1 MKINDDIN
9 LPHDFDDL
17 SKHAP
22 LLDSLRAKG
31 DGFAVPENYF
41 SESAEQLNSKINL
54 PPADGFIVPENYF
67 EDLAEKIISVCRL
80 HDLKAQPFEVPPG
93 YFEELTA
100 QVESL
105 IALDELTGDKNS
117 FEVPADYFSD
127 LDQTIN
133 TKLALDNLKQD
144 EGFAVPGNYF
154 ENFADKIQTYLA
166 VDELKNGSDADVPP
180 GYFDS
185 LADKIAARIAESDP
199 SASPGHKK
207 ESIERGRI
215 IVFAEVLKRYAK
227 PVSIAAGIALI
238 LSVSIWFYMHSNNQ
252 PLKDNFADAK
262 PAKTNA
268 SPVVPAPKKDS
279 VIIPQEQPK
288 QIAMQQPKIKKSKP
302 VNHPQEAVVKEIDKK
317 DILEQL
323 AIMDEN
329 TIADYVNETEQEVNE
344 TVQDESLKN
353 EMLNYLDPTDIR

>member
-31 DGFAVPENYF
+31 DGFAVPEGYF
-41 SESAEQLNSKINL
+41 KEMADQSVASCRVSGIK
-54 PPADGFIVPENYF
+54 DGFIVPENYF
-67 EDLAEKIISVCRL
+67 EDLAGRILSSVY
-80 HDLKAQPFEVPPG
+80 LKANQQLTTDNCFSVPQG

-100 QVESL
+100 QAESL

-144 EGFAVPGNYF
+144 EGFAVPENYF
-154 ENFADKIQTYLA
+154 ENFADKIQTHLA

-185 LADKIAARIAESDP
+185 LADKIAARIAESEP

-268 SPVVPAPKKDS
+268 IPVVPAPKKDS

-288 QIAMQQPKIKKSKP
+288 QIAMQQPKIKKPKP

-329 TIADYVNETEQEVNE
+329 TIAD
-344 TVQDESLKN
+344 
-353 EMLNYLDPTDIR
+353 